1 MLLFGHIGIT
11 LGAAAV
17 AAHVVTRHKSNP
29 ATKESWFVPL
39 TRYADIRLLIV
50 GSMLPD
56 IIDKPVG
63 IFFFGATFSNGRI
76 FAHTLLF
83 LVLISAAGY
92 YLYKSRRQW
101 WMLTLAAGMFMHL
114 ALDEMWQVPTTLFWP
129 LMGFNFPQLELN
141 EWIANMLQAL
151 LSNPYIY
158 ISEMV
163 GLAIL
168 VWFGVGVI
176 RQKKVRA
183 IIRHG
188 KID

>member
-1 MLLFGHIGIT
+1 MLFFGHMGIT

-17 AAHVVTRHKSNP
+17 AAHTVTSRKANP
-29 ATKESWFVPL
+29 ATKESWFVPV
-39 TRYADIRLLIV
+39 TRYVDIRLLII

-56 IIDKPVG
+56 IIDKPIG

-76 FAHTLLF
+76 FTHTLLF
-83 LVLISAAGY
+83 LILITATGY
-92 YLYKSRRQW
+92 YLYKRSQKL
-101 WMLTLAAGMFMHL
+101 WMLTLAVGDFMHL

-151 LSNPYIY
+151 FSSPYIY
-158 ISEMV
+158 ISETV

-168 VWFGVGVI
+168 IWFGVWVI
-176 RQKKVRA
+176 RQKKVGV
-183 IIRHG
+183 IIRRG